1 MSAGVSDCSK
11 GKGKGEE
18 RKKRREHSGLHFE
31 EKGKKMLC
39 YYPGY
44 FLVLGL
50 GRLAK
55 SWSECDERIPVSG
68 FIELY
73 IPIFSVETVIA
84 AAAMTEDSGNGH
96 KQPLVLRFRGNSSV
110 CIQSSGHSDRYS
122 RSGGVGISI
131 FLPQPM

>member
-1 MSAGVSDCSK
+1 MDFIL
-11 GKGKGEE
+11 
-18 RKKRREHSGLHFE
+18 KKKQKE
-31 EKGKKMLC
+31 C
-39 YYPGY
+39 YCPGC

-50 GRLAK
+50 CRLVK
-55 SWSECDERIPVSG
+55 SWSECDEWIPASG

-73 IPIFSVETVIA
+73 IPISSVETVIA
-84 AAAMTEDSGNGH
+84 AAAMVEDSGNGH

-110 CIQSSGHSDRYS
+110 CIQSSGHSDRCS